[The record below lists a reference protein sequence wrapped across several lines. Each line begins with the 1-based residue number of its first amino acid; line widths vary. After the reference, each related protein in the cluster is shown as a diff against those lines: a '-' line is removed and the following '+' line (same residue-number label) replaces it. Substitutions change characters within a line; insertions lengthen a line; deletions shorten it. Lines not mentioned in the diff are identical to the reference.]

1 MAGKIAIIPARGGSK
16 RIPHKNIIDFFGLPM
31 IARTIQAA
39 KESGCFDRVLV
50 STDDPDIAGVS
61 QFYGAEVPFLR
72 VDKGDDTSPVSEATI
87 SALVQAEAHWNESYE
102 TVVQLMANCPLRGAD
117 DVLKAVAAFDG
128 RSASFQIS
136 SFKFGWMNPWWAV
149 RLDDSGIP
157 KPLFPEASSRR
168 SQDLESLYCP
178 TGAIWI
184 GNCNAL
190 KRAGTF
196 YGEGHVFENMPWTS
210 AVDIDD
216 YEDLAMAKAIYKTR
230 RESEKIEH

>member
-31 IARTIQAA
+31 IARTIEAA

-50 STDDPDIAGVS
+50 STDDPDIAEVS

-72 VDKGDDTSPVSEATI
+72 MDKADDLSPVSEATL
-87 SALVQAEAHWNESYE
+87 SALAQAEVHWNESYE
-102 TVVQLMANCPLRGAD
+102 IVVQLMANCPLRGAD
-117 DVLKAVAAFDG
+117 DVLRAVSAFHG

-136 SFKFGWMNPWWAV
+136 SFKFGWMNPWWSV
-149 RLDDSGIP
+149 RLDESGVP
-157 KPLFPEASSRR
+157 RRLFPEVLSRR
-168 SQDLESLYCP
+168 SQDLEALYCP

-184 GNCNAL
+184 ANCNAL
-190 KRAGTF
+190 KQAGTF

-216 YEDLAMAKAIYKTR
+216 YEDLAMAKAIYITR
-230 RESEKIEH
+230 RESETS